1 MLKNKILWRLN
12 LKAQLKDWVFCAVYR
27 TSKLLGQI
35 PAQDF
40 VAFELSFLFTAS
52 EMELAKE
59 LDCWQNKFYFYA
71 QSRLP
76 QQFLVSK
83 VFYAAEIDI

>member
-1 MLKNKILWRLN
+1 
-12 LKAQLKDWVFCAVYR
+12 
-27 TSKLLGQI
+27 
-35 PAQDF
+35 
-40 VAFELSFLFTAS
+40 
-52 EMELAKE
+52 MELAKE